1 MECDFFYSL
10 QIQIKGS
17 QNILNINLQSAFEG
31 GGTLAAES
39 EQLFTRSTWGY
50 LKLKTFTFLSTKDN
64 YRTRAIIT
72 CGLYIFYPLF
82 EGQKRFFK
90 GLYS

>member
-1 MECDFFYSL
+1 MIFFYSL

-50 LKLKTFTFLSTKDN
+50 LKLKTFTFLSTKGSFN
-64 YRTRAIIT
+64 ERQ
-72 CGLYIFYPLF
+72 LYV
-82 EGQKRFFK
+82 
-90 GLYS
+90 SCDM